1 MRILHNINIDFMGK
15 RKFFYGLSTTL
26 FLIGL
31 INMLIRGIQFGID
44 FKGGTEL
51 QFKIDK
57 PIDVT
62 VLRDN
67 VLNVGLGD
75 LEVKMFGG
83 NQGALIRT
91 ELQEIPK
98 PIFPKVVDLTKKT
111 LSDAIPNIPLNI
123 VESTSNSITFQFTS
137 PDTAKLAVT
146 ALASRGYQAGR
157 VSQEPTNAKVKVQ
170 IGIADWI
177 KENLRVKLPGYNFE
191 LRKAEVIGPKVGNEL
206 KWAAFWALFW
216 SLMGILAYLTIRYK
230 FIFSFGAVL
239 ALFHDVLITL
249 GLYAT
254 LYGVIPN
261 FNLEFNLTIM
271 AAFLT
276 LIGYS
281 IMDTVIVFDRVRETI
296 KLHKSES
303 IYNLMNMSINK
314 TISRTILTGGT
325 TLMSCLVLLIF
336 GGEVLRAFSFIL
348 TFGVIIGT
356 YSSVFV
362 ASAIVL
368 DYAEKTKKKIE
379 F

>member
-1 MRILHNINIDFMGK
+1 MRILHNINVDFMGK
-15 RKFFYGLSTTL
+15 RKFFYGLSLTL
-26 FLIGL
+26 FMIGFL
-31 INMLIRGIQFGID
+31 NMLIRGIQFGID

-67 VLNVGLGD
+67 VLNS
-75 LEVKMFGG
+75 G

-91 ELQEIPK
+91 ELQEIPRD
-98 PIFPKVVDLTKKT
+98 IFPKVVDMTKKALT
-111 LSDAIPNIPLNI
+111 DALPGYAPNV
-123 VESTSNSITFQFTS
+123 VETTNGSVTFQFNN
-137 PDTAKLAVT
+137 PDTAKLAVNV
-146 ALASRGYQAGR
+146 LAARGYQAGR
-157 VSQEPTNAKVKVQ
+157 VSQEPTNSRVKVQ

-177 KENLRVKLPGYNFE
+177 KENLRVKLPGYGFE

-216 SLMGILAYLTIRYK
+216 SLMGILAYLAIRYK
-230 FIFSFGAVL
+230 FIFAFGAVL

-249 GLYAT
+249 GLYSA

-303 IYNLMNMSINK
+303 LYNLMNLSINK

-368 DYAEKTKKKIE
+368 DYAEKTHHKIE

>member
-1 MRILHNINIDFMGK
+1 MRILHNINVDFMGK
-15 RKFFYGLSTTL
+15 RKLFYALSITL
-26 FLIGL
+26 FMIGFL
-31 INMLIRGIQFGID
+31 NMLIRGIQFGID

-67 VLNVGLGD
+67 VLNIGLGD

-98 PIFPKVVDLTKKT
+98 DIFPKVVDLTKKVV
-111 LSDAIPNIPLNI
+111 SDGIPGLPINIA
-123 VESTSNSITFQFTS
+123 ESTNNSVTFQFAN

-146 ALASRGYQAGR
+146 LLTAHGYQAGR
-157 VSQEPTNAKVKVQ
+157 VSQEPTNSRVKVQ

-177 KENLRVKLPGYNFE
+177 KENLRSKLANYNFE

-206 KWAAFWALFW
+206 KWAAFWALLL
-216 SLMGILAYLTIRYK
+216 SLLGILVYLAFRYK
-230 FIFSFGAVL
+230 FIFAFGAVL

-249 GLYAT
+249 GLYSA
-254 LYGVIPN
+254 LNGVIPN
-261 FNLEFNLTIM
+261 INLEFNLTIM

-303 IYNLMNMSINK
+303 IYNLMNLSINK

-336 GGEVLRAFSFIL
+336 AGEVLRAFSFIL

-368 DYAEKTKKKIE
+368 DYAEKTNHKIE

>member
-1 MRILHNINIDFMGK
+1 MRILHNLNVDFMGK
-15 RKFFYGLSTTL
+15 RKLFYALSITL
-26 FLIGL
+26 FLIGFL
-31 INMLIRGIQFGID
+31 NMLIRGIQFGID

-67 VLNVGLGD
+67 VLNIGLGD

-98 PIFPKVVDLTKKT
+98 DIFPKVVDLTKKVV
-111 LSDAIPNIPLNI
+111 SDGIPGLPINIA
-123 VESTSNSITFQFTS
+123 ESTNNSVTFQFAN
-137 PDTAKLAVT
+137 PDTAKLAVNLLT
-146 ALASRGYQAGR
+146 AHGYQAGR
-157 VSQEPTNAKVKVQ
+157 VSQEPTNSRVKVQ

-177 KENLRVKLPGYNFE
+177 KENLRSKLANYNFE

-206 KWAAFWALFW
+206 KWAAFWALLL
-216 SLMGILAYLTIRYK
+216 SLLGILVYLAFRYK
-230 FIFSFGAVL
+230 FIFAFGAVL

-249 GLYAT
+249 GLYSA
-254 LYGVIPN
+254 LNGVIPN
-261 FNLEFNLTIM
+261 INLEFNLTIM

-303 IYNLMNMSINK
+303 IYNLMNLSINK

-336 GGEVLRAFSFIL
+336 AGEVLRAFSFIL

-368 DYAEKTKKKIE
+368 DYAEKTNHKIE